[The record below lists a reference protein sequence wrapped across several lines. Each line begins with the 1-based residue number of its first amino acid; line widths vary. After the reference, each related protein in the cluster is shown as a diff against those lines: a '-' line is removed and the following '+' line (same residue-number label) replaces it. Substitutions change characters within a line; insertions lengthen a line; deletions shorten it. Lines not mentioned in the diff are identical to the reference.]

1 MIASLIAFA
10 ARPLPPPSTA
20 PRGLHPHR
28 RSLDA
33 TTALRCRAA
42 GLLAAALQGD
52 GPRERALLDAAA
64 QSLAALED
72 VHVLVAS
79 ESTCARQ
86 IAQRLHDA
94 VTAQPEA
101 DRVPVLV
108 AIVRSLLDDAP
119 DAMLPLDRAVRDAA
133 RHHAHAVTAEHEAAA
148 LALLAE
154 ECPT

>member
-28 RSLDA
+28 RTLDA

-42 GLLAAALQGD
+42 GLLAAALQGS
-52 GPRERALLDAAA
+52 GPRERALVDAAA
-64 QSLAALED
+64 RALADLGD

-79 ESTCARQ
+79 ESARARQ
-86 IAQRLHDA
+86 VAQRLHDA
-94 VTAQPEA
+94 VTALPEA

-108 AIVRSLLDDAP
+108 AVVRALLDDAP
-119 DAMLPLDRAVRDAA
+119 DAMVTLDRAMRDAA
-133 RHHAHAVTAEHEAAA
+133 TWREVGITAEHERAAA
-148 LALLAE
+148 ELVREVGL
-154 ECPT
+154 